1 MRQKLL
7 RAVGALA
14 LFLSASLHAQTWPQ
28 KPITIVIGFPA
39 GGDTDVV
46 ARIYADRL
54 SNRLGQPVIVENKPG
69 ASGMIGAAYVAKAP
83 ADGYTIMNVA
93 STFAIAPH
101 VVAPSPGIAQDPVND
116 FTAIFQ
122 VSKAPLVA
130 FTGVSTNIKSL
141 SDLVREGK
149 AGKPLSYGTPGSGT
163 PMHLLGE
170 QFKNSASIPM
180 MHVPYK
186 GSAPVLTDALAGH
199 ISIGWTSPASVSPHL
214 TSGKLV
220 ALAVSSPERSALLP
234 NVPTFTESGFPDVR
248 FVSWQGFLGPRNM
261 PPEVV
266 QILNRHLNEITQM
279 PDVRA
284 RLASIGL
291 EPVGGAPDQFANT
304 VRLDYERL
312 GAMVRKYNIK
322 LD

>member
-7 RAVGALA
+7 RVATGLA
-14 LFLSASLHAQTWPQ
+14 MFLSASLHAQTWPQ

-46 ARIYADRL
+46 ARIYADKL
-54 SNRLGQPVIVENKPG
+54 SSRLGQPVIVENKPG

-101 VVAPSPGIAQDPVND
+101 VVAPSPGIVQDPVND

-141 SDLVREGK
+141 SDLVRDGK

-170 QFKNSASIPM
+170 QFKNSAGIPM

-199 ISIGWTSPASVSPHL
+199 ISVGWTSPASVSPHL
-214 TSGKLV
+214 TSGKLL

-248 FVSWQGFLGPRNM
+248 FVSWQGFLGPKNL

-266 QILNRHLNEITQM
+266 QTLNKHLNEITQM

-291 EPVGGAPDQFANT
+291 EPVGGAPDHFANT
-304 VRLDYERL
+304 VRGDYERL